1 MSEMKIQ
8 RSVALAVF
16 EFCGWKSAANWDN
29 ARMAKKLS
37 DVKDVLPEK
46 GIPDELK
53 EPIASILTT
62 TEENGT
68 FLVEADPD
76 GGKEEAPTKKEKA
89 ADTSSADAS
98 TGETKVSDKAA
109 AKAEKAAEREAAK
122 TAAAEAKAAAKAAKA
137 AEREAKA
144 TAAKAEKVAKAPKV
158 AKEPKEK
165 DPKSNRMYCAAF
177 VLREFGSIIEP
188 DNAKSNELAA
198 KVDEMTGRA
207 NTRESLNYLKNA
219 RKCIAGWLAGTP
231 PAE

>member
-1 MSEMKIQ
+1 
-8 RSVALAVF
+8 
-16 EFCGWKSAANWDN
+16 
-29 ARMAKKLS
+29 MAKKLS

-46 GIPDELK
+46 DIPDELK
-53 EPIASILTT
+53 ESIASILTT

-68 FLVEADPD
+68 FLVEADPE
-76 GGKEEAPTKKEKA
+76 GAKEEAPAKKEKA
-89 ADTSSADAS
+89 TDTSSVDKAQEKA
-98 TGETKVSDKAA
+98 DKAA
-109 AKAEKAAEREAAK
+109 AKEAAKAAAAEEKAA
-122 TAAAEAKAAAKAAKA
+122 AKAAAKAAKDAEKEA
-137 AEREAKA
+137 AK

-231 PAE
+231 PAPKEAE